1 MSPAV
6 GLINHD
12 LPLRWLPL
20 IRQCGSDPSDHT
32 VGGFALQAASAALLS
47 VFLRTVSSIS
57 PPGVIAGDDTVTD
70 GQGDGE
76 TGLC

>member
-20 IRQCGSDPSDHT
+20 IRQCGSDPGDHT
-32 VGGFALQAASAALLS
+32 VGGFALQVVALLS
-47 VFLRTVSSIS
+47 VFLWTVGSIS
-57 PPGVIAGDDTVTD
+57 LPGVIAGDDTVTD

-76 TGLC
+76 TGLW

>member
-20 IRQCGSDPSDHT
+20 IGQCGSDPGDHT
-32 VGGFALQAASAALLS
+32 VGGFTLQVVALLS
-47 VFLRTVSSIS
+47 VFLRTVGSIS
-57 PPGVIAGDDTVTD
+57 LPGVIAGDDTVTD